1 MQSKMSMDGSL
12 AIQYRVARSIYLII
26 ARKHA
31 RMGSNYKT
39 NLKGFAKD
47 TTRTR
52 YISNKGV
59 Y

>member
-26 ARKHA
+26 AGKHA

-39 NLKGFAKD
+39 NLEGFAKD
-47 TTRTR
+47 TTRTC
-52 YISNKGV
+52 YIPNK
-59 Y
+59 